1 MAVQIYIILTCK
13 HKSKDM
19 DGHADSWQGLWLT
32 YGHYSINVWC
42 IASFTTNL
50 KLENWL
56 LVWTEAREV
65 QLHWRVELE
74 TILETVNFDLRDL
87 EAIIECL
94 SIDTERCE
102 QWWL

>member
-50 KLENWL
+50 KLEN
-56 LVWTEAREV
+56 
-65 QLHWRVELE
+65 
-74 TILETVNFDLRDL
+74 
-87 EAIIECL
+87 
-94 SIDTERCE
+94 
-102 QWWL
+102 